1 MKIDQVG
8 EVGVVMTAANEP
20 VLTGKDQ
27 VIGFRAL
34 NYEIYKGTFLA
45 KRPIVEKRHGWA
57 WQTRQRILL
66 LDDEWLDLPGGK
78 KGKRYHEIPFEE
90 ATGIVPKKRRVL
102 LHTEDAEHGKVVFEF
117 RPFGAA
123 AQLLAGLRKAME
135 HPGMRQDGALD
146 SPHRPAA
153 RQRQAGTRN
162 RHRA

>member
-34 NYEIYKGTFLA
+34 YYEIYKGSVLA
-45 KRPIVEKRHGWA
+45 KRPLVGKRHGWA

-90 ATGIVPKKRRVL
+90 ATEVVPKKRRVL
-102 LHTEDAEHGKVVFEF
+102 LQTQDAEHGKVIFEF

-123 AQLLAGLRKAME
+123 SRLLAWLKKEKE
-135 HPGMRQDGALD
+135 HREMREDGTLE
-146 SPHRPAA
+146 SPYKPEDR
-153 RQRQAGTRN
+153 RRQA
-162 RHRA
+162 

>member
-34 NYEIYKGTFLA
+34 NYEIYRGSFVA
-45 KRPIVEKRHGWA
+45 KRPLVEPRHGWA

-66 LDDEWLDLPGGK
+66 LDDAWLDLPGGK
-78 KGKRYHEIPFEE
+78 KGKRYHEIPFDE
-90 ATGIVPKKRRVL
+90 ATDVIHKKRRVL
-102 LHTEDAEHGKVVFEF
+102 LQAQDREHGKVTVEF

-123 AQLLAGLRKAME
+123 SRLLAWLKKEKE
-135 HPGMRQDGALD
+135 HREMREDGTLE
-146 SPHRPAA
+146 SPYKPED
-153 RQRQAGTRN
+153 RQR
-162 RHRA
+162 RA

>member
-34 NYEIYKGTFLA
+34 YYEIYKGSVLA
-45 KRPIVEKRHGWA
+45 KRPLVGKRHGWA

-90 ATGIVPKKRRVL
+90 ATEVVPKKRRVL
-102 LHTEDAEHGKVVFEF
+102 LQTQDAEHGKVIFEF

-123 AQLLAGLRKAME
+123 SRLLAWLKKEKE
-135 HPGMRQDGALD
+135 HREMREEGTLE
-146 SPHRPAA
+146 SPYKPED
-153 RQRQAGTRN
+153 RQRQA
-162 RHRA
+162 

>member
-34 NYEIYKGTFLA
+34 YYEIYKGSFLA
-45 KRPIVEKRHGWA
+45 KHPLVGKRHGWA

-66 LDDEWLDLPGGK
+66 LDDEWLDLPEGK

-90 ATGIVPKKRRVL
+90 ATVVVPKKRRVL
-102 LHTEDAEHGKVVFEF
+102 LQTEDKEHGKVTFEF

-123 AQLLAGLRKAME
+123 SRLLAWLKKEKE
-135 HPGMRQDGALD
+135 HREMREDGTLE
-146 SPHRPAA
+146 SPYKPEDR
-153 RQRQAGTRN
+153 RRQA
-162 RHRA
+162 

>member
-34 NYEIYKGTFLA
+34 NYEIYKGGFPT
-45 KRPIVEKRHGWA
+45 KRSLVERRHGWA

-66 LDDEWLDLPGGK
+66 LDDMWLDLPDGK
-78 KGKRYHEIPFEE
+78 KGKRFHEIPFDE
-90 ATGIVPKKRRVL
+90 ATDVVHKKRRVL
-102 LHTEDAEHGKVVFEF
+102 LRAQDAEHGKVTVEF

-123 AQLLAGLRKAME
+123 ARLLAWLKREKE
-135 HPGMRQDGALD
+135 QREMREEGTLE
-146 SPHRPAA
+146 SPYKPED
-153 RQRQAGTRN
+153 RQRHA
-162 RHRA
+162 

>member
-1 MKIDQVG
+1 MKINQVG

-27 VIGFRAL
+27 IIGFRAL
-34 NYEIYKGTFLA
+34 NYEIYKGTLLA
-45 KRPIVEKRHGWA
+45 KRPLVGPRHGWA

-78 KGKRYHEIPFEE
+78 KGKRYHEIPFGE

-102 LHTEDAEHGKVVFEF
+102 LQAQDAEHGKVIFEF

-123 AQLLAGLRKAME
+123 SRLLAWLKKEME
-135 HPGMRQDGALD
+135 HREMREEGTLA
-146 SPHRPAA
+146 SPYRPED
-153 RQRQAGTRN
+153 RRRQA
-162 RHRA
+162 

>member
-34 NYEIYKGTFLA
+34 HYEIYAGSLVA
-45 KRPIVEKRHGWA
+45 KRPLVERRHGWV

-66 LDDEWLDLPGGK
+66 LDDPWLDLPGGK

-90 ATGIVPKKRRVL
+90 ATEVVPKKRRVL
-102 LHTEDAEHGKVVFEF
+102 LHAEDAEHGKVIVEF

-123 AQLLAGLRKAME
+123 SRLLAWLKKEKE
-135 HPGMRQDGALD
+135 HREMREDGTLE
-146 SPHRPAA
+146 SPYKPED
-153 RQRQAGTRN
+153 RQR
-162 RHRA
+162 RA